1 MIETLNCRAE
11 VSNLAMN
18 TSRTRIVDMVTQ
30 DLTRRIAQ
38 QIAQMKTTEERGDHH
53 TTFRCEVIVADPAD
67 FYRAVQEEARKLA
80 VGYAPPPRWVD
91 ESVPITKE
99 QWDDACA
106 GLGTKA

>member
-38 QIAQMKTTEERGDHH
+38 QIAQMKTTEERGDYH

-91 ESVPITKE
+91 ESSPITG
-99 QWDDACA
+99 QMFDQLAR
-106 GLGTKA
+106 GNP